1 MQNGLL
7 PAEYIWWQ
15 LFEAWLRKCGHIMAL
30 AGAPGPCLSGN
41 LCWAQLSPAQPS
53 LLTYQAGVQPLKAPQ
68 GLQDFVRDKAGLLC
82 PSQNHA
88 QWARGRQFG
97 PPPWDI
103 WPRGDF
109 F

>member
-1 MQNGLL
+1 MEGGVGLTPRGMKRSL
-7 PAEYIWWQ
+7 PA
-15 LFEAWLRKCGHIMAL
+15 RD
-30 AGAPGPCLSGN
+30 SGSDTR
-41 LCWAQLSPAQPS
+41 LAQPS